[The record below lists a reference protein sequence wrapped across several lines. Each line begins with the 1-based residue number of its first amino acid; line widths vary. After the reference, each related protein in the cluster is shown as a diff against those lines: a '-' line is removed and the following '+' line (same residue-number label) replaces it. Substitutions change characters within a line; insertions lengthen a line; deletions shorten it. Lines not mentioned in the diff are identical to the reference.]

1 MECYHE
7 SRRICRLADWLPRMP
22 PCPAM
27 KSRGSIRVEVHV
39 AGGTV
44 QYWTVAMGVWR
55 MRWYLTIHVRNAGM
69 HVKLPDRGGSVRMRV
84 LMRTC
89 MPMLT
94 PTYIQY
100 KPTHCALS
108 AKDRT
113 AMQCSATAAWS
124 ECRRS
129 MLDRQTAE
137 RQSLCCL
144 SHVETCKCGGRLRL

>member
-55 MRWYLTIHVRNAGM
+55 MRWYLTIYVRNPLPGCTSSCLIGAAVCVCVCLCG
-69 HVKLPDRGGSVRMRV
+69 HVCLCLRQH
-84 LMRTC
+84 
-89 MPMLT
+89 
-94 PTYIQY
+94 TYIQTD
-100 KPTHCALS
+100 P
-108 AKDRT
+108 
-113 AMQCSATAAWS
+113 
-124 ECRRS
+124 
-129 MLDRQTAE
+129 
-137 RQSLCCL
+137 
-144 SHVETCKCGGRLRL
+144 LRLVGERSHCNAVQCYCCME